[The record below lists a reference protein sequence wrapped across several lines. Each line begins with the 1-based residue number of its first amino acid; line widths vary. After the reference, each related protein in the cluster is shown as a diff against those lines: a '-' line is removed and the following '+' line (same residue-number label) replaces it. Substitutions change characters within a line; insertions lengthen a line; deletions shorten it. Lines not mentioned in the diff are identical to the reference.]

1 MRDQGVL
8 QYKLAIAPT
17 DEQGL
22 IYERKP
28 VDVAN
33 ILYGGD
39 YKKPGLFF
47 PDGWKFGL

>member
-1 MRDQGVL
+1 MTVISL

-39 YKKPGLFF
+39 HQKPGLFF
-47 PDGWKFGL
+47 PDGWKFGP